1 MIDLGNL
8 EAIVD
13 KEGLVLM
20 EEETRMAALRRDVDA
35 LESKLKIVRDQAR
48 LMRNQPS
55 DTSNK
60 LADAVARFNP
70 FPASC

>member
-1 MIDLGNL
+1 
-8 EAIVD
+8 
-13 KEGLVLM
+13 
-20 EEETRMAALRRDVDA
+20 MAALRRDVDA